1 MLQINSLDASDPLAV
16 VGDFG
21 PRLHQRVKNYI
32 AIEVDDGDAGKA
44 VSFLRQDSFAV
55 QRQDFRLSE
64 NNSLESL
71 LFHLLSAFL
80 SLVEH
85 VVEHDLVV
93 VVGCL
98 HAQ

>member
-64 NNSLESL
+64 NNSLE